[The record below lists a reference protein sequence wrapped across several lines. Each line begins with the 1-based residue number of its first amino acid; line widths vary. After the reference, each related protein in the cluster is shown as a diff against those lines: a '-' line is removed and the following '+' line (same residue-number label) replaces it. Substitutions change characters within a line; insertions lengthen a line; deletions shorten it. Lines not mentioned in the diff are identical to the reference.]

1 MSEKFEINTIK
12 IKSFR
17 GIVDYELDMSK
28 KSLVLCGENGS
39 GKSSIVNAFE
49 YLFTGKVDSLSG
61 TREINHSKSLINIT
75 GDKNDV
81 YVEALIGEDNISR
94 SFKDGFNY
102 SYNLQDLV
110 DDFSNGSFILNRQK
124 LVSFINSTPNQR
136 YKNINKIIGF
146 DKLDEIE
153 TTLKKTNRKFKNA
166 YKSKTEEL
174 TDIISQIENTYEC
187 DIENVYDEINKI
199 LKEHELELI
208 SPNTDLK
215 EFIKDFSKSDYE
227 RKSQLKELNNLCDI
241 NITDLD
247 LKLQKLLDD
256 YEEISLYQLK
266 YSSKLLKILDNSYE
280 IITKEK
286 SDKCPVCQSEIQYGE
301 VIDYINSKKE
311 ELELNNQ
318 TIEKWNRKNNNFISE
333 LNDLKYKLNHIKSK
347 LNDKYSFDFNLNDLI
362 DDLEKLNKFEIKLS
376 QIDTETLTNLN
387 KDFFSL
393 KNQIAE
399 DLENQSDDYIEN
411 LYESL
416 LKLIKKEELEIQVE
430 KTKKQYE
437 ISKITAETFENK
449 KQEVIENIINEIGYL
464 MKSYY
469 DFIHNQEEFNSPEMN
484 VPKSTSLSLGLNFK
498 EFIADPRTYSSE
510 GHLDSLGLCIF
521 LAFVKKFNKYDFI
534 ILDDIIAT
542 VDLGHK
548 EKIANLLFSEFKDY
562 KFIIT
567 THNKLWFEQLSRISA
582 KHGIKSKINF
592 VEILSWNLEKG
603 PKFSMMKTSKERIEK
618 HLEEGDIYAA
628 GNSIRRYL
636 EQVFIGVCRANE
648 VKVPLKEHPS
658 LEEYANAIKSHFK
671 KTFNKDKAVKE
682 QFNYL
687 IDEIKGN
694 TYIGNL
700 TSHENEINSDLTI
713 GELEKFRD
721 TVYEFERF
729 MKCWEHDNYLRFD
742 NDKKIALCKTKS
754 CSYIFNFSGN

>member
-61 TREINHSKSLINIT
+61 SREINHSKSLINIT

-102 SYNLQDLV
+102 SDNLQDLV

-174 TDIISQIENTYEC
+174 TDIITQIENTYDC
-187 DIENVYDEINKI
+187 DIENAYDEINKI
-199 LKEHELELI
+199 LKEHDLELI

-247 LKLQKLLDD
+247 LKLQKLLDE

-280 IITKEK
+280 IITQEK
-286 SDKCPVCQSEIQYGE
+286 SDKCPVCQSEIEYGE

-311 ELELNNQ
+311 ELELNSQ
-318 TIEKWNRKNNNFISE
+318 TIEKWNRKNSNLISD

-347 LNDKYSFDFNLNDLI
+347 LNDKYSFDFNLDDLT

-376 QIDTETLTNLN
+376 QIDAETLTNLN
-387 KDFFSL
+387 KDFLSL

-399 DLENQSDDYIEN
+399 DLKNQSDDYIEN

-416 LKLIKKEELEIQVE
+416 LKLIKKEELEVQVE

-521 LAFVKKFNKYDFI
+521 LAFVKKFNRYDFI

-548 EKIANLLFSEFKDY
+548 ERIANLLFTEFKDY

-648 VKVPLKEHPS
+648 VRVPLKEHPS
-658 LEEYANAIKSHFK
+658 LEEYVNAIKS
-671 KTFNKDKAVKE
+671 N
-682 QFNYL
+682 L
-687 IDEIKGN
+687 ISKRLLIKIRLLKN
-694 TYIGNL
+694 
-700 TSHENEINSDLTI
+700 NSI
-713 GELEKFRD
+713 
-721 TVYEFERF
+721 
-729 MKCWEHDNYLRFD
+729 
-742 NDKKIALCKTKS
+742 I
-754 CSYIFNFSGN
+754 